1 MTGYYHTNILPWTAI
16 PAEDSR
22 FRAAIKVALALYI
35 AVALVVSIVEV
46 PQAPRVVDQPLPPQL
61 AKLILEKEKPKP
73 PPPPVEEKK
82 KEEEKPKKEE
92 KKKEEKKEEKKK
104 EEKKPEEKKPEP
116 APVEPEKPKVDLE
129 AARKKAAKSGLLALS
144 DDLADLR
151 ETPTVSLSKNIA
163 VNKNPSAS
171 KGPASEPQLLTL
183 TSKSGS
189 RGVDTSAL
197 ARANVRSSGGELAG
211 RATENVE
218 SPVEAQAKLEQKSP
232 GKNAGR
238 VLPRTYEEI
247 QLIFDKYKGAI
258 QNLYTK
264 ALRTDPGLKGK
275 VVLEFTIAPSGAV
288 TRCRIVS
295 SELDAPDLMEKLVA
309 RVKTFNFGEKDVEEM
324 SLTYPIDF
332 APIS

>member
-1 MTGYYHTNILPWTAI
+1 MAGYYHTNILPWTVI
-16 PAEDSR
+16 PAEDHR
-22 FRAAIKVALALYI
+22 FRVVVKVALVLYVV
-35 AVALVVSIVEV
+35 AALVVSIIEI
-46 PQAPRVVDQPLPPQL
+46 PKPPRVVEQTALPPQL

-104 EEKKPEEKKPEP
+104 PEEKKPEP
-116 APVEPEKPKVDLE
+116 IPVEPEKPKVDLD

-151 ETPTVSLSKNIA
+151 EAPTVSLSKNIS
-163 VNKNPSAS
+163 VNKNPSAP

-183 TSKSGS
+183 ATKSGS

-218 SPVEAQAKLEQKSP
+218 SPVEAQAKLEQKSS

-238 VLPRTYEEI
+238 VLPRTFEEI
-247 QLIFDKYKGAI
+247 QLTFDKYKGVI
-258 QNLYTK
+258 QNMYQK

-288 TRCRIVS
+288 THCRIVS
-295 SELDAPDLMEKLVA
+295 SELDAPDLMEKLVT
-309 RVKTFNFGEKDVEEM
+309 RVKAFNFGEKAVEEM
-324 SLTYPIDF
+324 TLTYPIDF